1 MIFGTVGKILGGY
14 KDVDPSTITAD
25 ATFASLELDS
35 LDTVEIVMSLEDAF
49 GIEIDMEQPLQTVED
64 LVKLIEAKKA

>member
-1 MIFGTVGKILGGY
+1 MIFETVAKILGEY
-14 KDVDPSTITAD
+14 KDVDPATITRD
-25 ATFASLELDS
+25 ATFASLGLDS

-49 GIEIDMEQPLQTVED
+49 GIEIDMEQSLQNVED